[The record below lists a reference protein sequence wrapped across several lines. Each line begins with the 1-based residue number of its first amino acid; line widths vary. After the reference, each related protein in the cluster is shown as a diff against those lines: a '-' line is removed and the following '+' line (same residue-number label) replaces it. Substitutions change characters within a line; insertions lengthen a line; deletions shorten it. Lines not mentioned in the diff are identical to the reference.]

1 MAGISHVSILLY
13 WSCKPIT
20 HAQSHPNRS
29 LQRASVPP
37 STCHASITGTTR
49 LFGWQRW
56 LQLCAGLCFRQFLW
70 CLLLEIGG
78 TLYSS
83 HVKGYK
89 LSCSQLLYLAPL
101 FLPTSVRRDQRSSC
115 MILDHCYPYIYCDL
129 GYQSN
134 MHLITLAQV
143 MANCC
148 INPWWKIMRRL
159 LRAWQ
164 LEHKP
169 WINYRGVNLTSV
181 GLKRLAWENLPPR
194 WSFARYALQEQIKHA
209 SRNSTLGF
217 FPTSLE

>member
-13 WSCKPIT
+13 WPCKPIT

-56 LQLCAGLCFRQFLW
+56 LQLCAGLRFRQFLW

-89 LSCSQLLYLAPL
+89 LSCSQLLYLAPHFFTFFREEGPEKQL
-101 FLPTSVRRDQRSSC
+101 YDSRSLLSIYILWFRLPEQYASDNISSSNGKLLHKSMVENNEEVAQGLAVGTQTLDQLQRCKSYFS
-115 MILDHCYPYIYCDL
+115 
-129 GYQSN
+129 
-134 MHLITLAQV
+134 
-143 MANCC
+143 
-148 INPWWKIMRRL
+148 
-159 LRAWQ
+159 
-164 LEHKP
+164 
-169 WINYRGVNLTSV
+169 
-181 GLKRLAWENLPPR
+181 GLKETRLRKFTPKMVFCKICL
-194 WSFARYALQEQIKHA
+194 ARAD
-209 SRNSTLGF
+209 
-217 FPTSLE
+217 

>member
-1 MAGISHVSILLY
+1 
-13 WSCKPIT
+13 
-20 HAQSHPNRS
+20 
-29 LQRASVPP
+29 
-37 STCHASITGTTR
+37 
-49 LFGWQRW
+49 
-56 LQLCAGLCFRQFLW
+56 
-70 CLLLEIGG
+70 
-78 TLYSS
+78 
-83 HVKGYK
+83 
-89 LSCSQLLYLAPL
+89 
-101 FLPTSVRRDQRSSC
+101 

-209 SRNSTLGF
+209 SRNSTWAFSLLPWNNSIDTAPDPLFWMQQSDSASPCLKLAVSYGLT
-217 FPTSLE
+217 PTEQQDLLCFLLKCDYPSSISFLLLC